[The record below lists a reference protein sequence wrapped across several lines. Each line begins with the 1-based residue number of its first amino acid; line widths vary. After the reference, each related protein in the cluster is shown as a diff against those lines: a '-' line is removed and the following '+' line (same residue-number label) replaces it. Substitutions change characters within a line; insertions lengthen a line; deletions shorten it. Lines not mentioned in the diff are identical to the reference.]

1 MSEDLLG
8 FVIVLGIVYEVI
20 MVDDDMVAIG
30 AVEEGPGVIGEA
42 IVFES
47 RVSPVADGTRPGIV
61 SRKTRI
67 KPASCGLSVLERHLR
82 SLSANL
88 NTV

>member
-1 MSEDLLG
+1 VFEVSVE
-8 FVIVLGIVYEVI
+8 FVIEHGMVYEA
-20 MVDDDMVAIG
+20 MVVGDDIVALG
-30 AVEEGPGVIGEA
+30 TVEEGPGVMGDA

-47 RVSPVADGTRPGIV
+47 RVSPVAGSTRPGIV
-61 SRKTRI
+61 SRKTRV
-67 KPASCGLSVLERHLR
+67 KPSSCGLSVLERHLR